1 MIKLVQVIQA
11 NQKNEYYLRD
21 VSVNPAHIVSANPSD
36 KFIMLLHQNKL
47 PEGLDQHHEFVEIS
61 LLNGKTIIAVGTP
74 QIINEKI
81 NAAKKL
87 LLG

>member
-11 NQKNEYYLRD
+11 NQKNEYYLRE
-21 VSVNPAHIVSANPSD
+21 VNVNPNHIVSTSPSD

-47 PEGLDQHHEFVEIS
+47 PEGLDNNHEFVEINFS
-61 LLNGKTIIAVGTP
+61 NGRTIIAVGTP
-74 QIINEKI
+74 LLIGEKI
-81 NAAKKL
+81 TIAKKL

>member
-1 MIKLVQVIQA
+1 MIKLVQVIKA

-21 VSVNPAHIVSANPSD
+21 VSVNPLHIVSISPSD

-47 PEGLDQHHEFVEIS
+47 PEGLDENHEFVEIS
-61 LLNGKTIIAVGTP
+61 LLHGGTIIAIGTP
-74 QIINEKI
+74 QLINEKI
-81 NAAKKL
+81 KTARKL